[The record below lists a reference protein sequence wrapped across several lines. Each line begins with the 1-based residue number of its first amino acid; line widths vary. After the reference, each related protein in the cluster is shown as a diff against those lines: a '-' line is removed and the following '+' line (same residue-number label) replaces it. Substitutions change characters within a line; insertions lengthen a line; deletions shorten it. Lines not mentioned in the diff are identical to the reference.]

1 MEYNDLLKQQKEVVL
16 KLIRQNNITGLNN
29 YISINNISLEKININ
44 NQVDLLLFVIDK
56 NLSSEMFKFI
66 YEKGGYHSLNYIS
79 YIYDNNVS
87 PLFLSLIKLNYDL
100 AELILE
106 NGGDI
111 NMDID
116 GYDIIFHLY
125 QRDLLN
131 RKILKFILH
140 HGFNIENIKNKRFIN
155 NLDFD
160 LIKVLLEHFIFN
172 NKFIINLLSLY
183 QKNYPISTIEFN
195 RMITK
200 EKQKIDIP
208 CEWYYR
214 ALYEKKYKEVEYI
227 FQYEDHNNLKEN
239 LSHLLGYIY
248 YTDVPTEIG
257 ERRYSFFFKVFKNEL
272 KIPFDRNFITDEINK
287 YANERI
293 TSIENFIDKKKF
305 ETLKKYL
312 YDHKLF
318 LKDLHLF
325 NFDILSFLIHR
336 NFPCENII
344 DIITIVEYKNFNY
357 IVPYYIEKDPVTPV
371 IFAISKNKFFLAD
384 YLIYKGADIN
394 FNFSDINNQFN
405 TILDYLYNNNQL
417 NNTNIKYI
425 TEMLHLKKG
434 VIESFYYSDK
444 LMKGLIQNYKNDIL
458 EAIFDILLPEQFNDE
473 WYKTSLI
480 VNNLSLIDILYNKDK
495 KNEIVKIDIFLNYLC
510 NVNDIYLIQRVFEN
524 TEVGKLIK
532 NLLNSMKDY
541 LNK

>member
-293 TSIENFIDKKKF
+293 TN
-305 ETLKKYL
+305 
-312 YDHKLF
+312 
-318 LKDLHLF
+318 
-325 NFDILSFLIHR
+325 
-336 NFPCENII
+336 
-344 DIITIVEYKNFNY
+344 IITIVEYKNFNY